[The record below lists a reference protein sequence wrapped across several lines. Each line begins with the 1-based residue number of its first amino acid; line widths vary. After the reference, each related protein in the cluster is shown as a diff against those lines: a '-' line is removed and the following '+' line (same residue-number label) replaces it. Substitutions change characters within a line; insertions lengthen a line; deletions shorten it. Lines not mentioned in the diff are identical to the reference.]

1 MVIASRRSQRGF
13 TLIELLIVIT
23 IIGILAIALVPRI
36 IGGPARSRDIK
47 RTADL
52 KNIATAL
59 EIYFNDNGGYPSD
72 GNVPS
77 EDCVGS
83 GGWLDQAIAKYLEGG
98 KVPTDPGSGKPLTC
112 TQGQYFYR
120 ALQSDTANPSST
132 GNGGAY
138 ILVADMEVDTASSE
152 DNYCNLTSSAGWT
165 ILSATQKDLQQ
176 NNDCSAQT
184 TPDSFYVMTR

>member
-1 MVIASRRSQRGF
+1 MTLPSRRNPRGF

-36 IGGPARSRDIK
+36 VGGPARSRDVK

-83 GGWLDQAIAKYLEGG
+83 GGWLDQAIMKYLEGG

-112 TQGQYFYR
+112 AQGQYFYR
-120 ALQSDTANPSST
+120 ALQADSTNPSST

-138 ILVADMEVDTASSE
+138 ILVADMEVDTANSE
-152 DNYCNLTSSAGWT
+152 DNYCNLTASSGWT
-165 ILSATQKDLQQ
+165 ILSATQQDLQL